1 MSLNIYNSKVKKPW
15 GYEYLAYQNDEVG
28 LWILHIAP
36 FHSTSMHCHTKKT
49 TGLIVL
55 DGQIEISFIGDYTIL
70 NKLDKRMIRRGL
82 FHSSKSTSENETILL
97 EIETP
102 NNKSDLVRLRDN
114 YGRKLTPYEKEFEIP
129 DSNFLLIDESI
140 TNYEYANCDIKL
152 FTYDNAD
159 QFTNLNDNTLLVFL
173 KGGISTEQDEKVV
186 VAGDVGYVDIVK
198 KVYENIPKF
207 SKDTIFLAIN
217 SK

>member
-1 MSLNIYNSKVKKPW
+1 MNLNIYNSKVIKPW

-36 FHSTSMHCHTKKT
+36 HHSTSMHCHTKKT

-55 DGQIEISFIGDYTIL
+55 DGQIEISFIGDSTTL

-82 FHSSKSTSENETILL
+82 FHSSKSVCLNETILL

-114 YGRKLTPYEKEFEIP
+114 YGRKLTPYEKEFEAP
-129 DSNFLLIDESI
+129 DNNFLIIDEST

-152 FTYDNAD
+152 FTYKDAD
-159 QFTNLNDNTLLVFL
+159 QFTDLNDNTLLVFL
-173 KGGISTEQDEKVV
+173 KGGITTDKDERVV
-186 VAGDVGYVDIVK
+186 MPGDVGYVDIVK
-198 KVYENIPKF
+198 KVYENIPHF
-207 SKDTIFLAIN
+207 CEDTIFLAIN

>member
-1 MSLNIYNSKVKKPW
+1 MNLNIYNSKVIKPW

-36 FHSTSMHCHTKKT
+36 HHSTSMHCHTKKT

-55 DGQIEISFIGDYTIL
+55 DGQIEISFIGDSATL

-82 FHSSKSTSENETILL
+82 FHSSKSVCLNETILL

-102 NNKSDLVRLRDN
+102 NNKSDLVRLSDN
-114 YGRKLTPYEKEFEIP
+114 YGRKLTPYEKEFEAP
-129 DSNFLLIDESI
+129 DKNFLIINDSI
-140 TNYEYANCDIKL
+140 KEYQYADCEIKL
-152 FTYDNAD
+152 FTYKNAD
-159 QFTNLNDNTLLVFL
+159 EFTKLDDNTLLVFL
-173 KGGISTEQDEKVV
+173 KGGISTDQNEKVV
-186 VAGDVGYVDIVK
+186 IPGDVGYVNIVK
-198 KVYENIPKF
+198 KVYENIPNF
-207 SKDTIFLAIN
+207 YKDTVFLSIN